1 MRSQFFLEERMRS
14 SLYGESVGG
23 TQFYHIG
30 TPSER
35 IGGTNCQ
42 DVRSRSTVYSLSH
55 PTSSP
60 VFLDP
65 DPHQQAFLQ
74 FLEGFGLLLGLEICQ
89 VFRQVL
95 GCLQVKSF
103 FVQGFLHVGDM

>member
-1 MRSQFFLEERMRS
+1 MKS

-42 DVRSRSTVYSLSH
+42 DVRSRSTVYSFESSH
-55 PTSSP
+55 IFTCVFGPRSPPTSFSTVPGGYWTSP
-60 VFLDP
+60 GPGNMPGVP
-65 DPHQQAFLQ
+65 ASA
-74 FLEGFGLLLGLEICQ
+74 GLLAGQ
-89 VFRQVL
+89 
-95 GCLQVKSF
+95 KF
-103 FVQGFLHVGDM
+103 FCVGDM